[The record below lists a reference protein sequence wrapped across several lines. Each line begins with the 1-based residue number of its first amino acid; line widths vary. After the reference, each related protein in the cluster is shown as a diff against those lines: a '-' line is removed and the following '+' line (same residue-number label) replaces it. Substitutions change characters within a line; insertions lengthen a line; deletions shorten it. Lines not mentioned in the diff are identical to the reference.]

1 MESLGDE
8 VEDVE
13 EEWERDLRKF
23 EEEPSL
29 EEKEERE
36 EGKGLLP
43 GEEVVEKCKR
53 PEESYVLVVVACV
66 VLVVLDN
73 RLSRLKEGVLSLE
86 TERIDEVERF
96 GGLLCSRRSCD
107 ISLFK

>member
-96 GGLLCSRRSCD
+96 GRLLCSRRSCD